1 MKKTEINGK
10 PCLINESIEGFQ
22 FFQKSSSYVDF
33 FGISNQVEEESQ
45 TGQIFFQFNNGK
57 SFIFK
62 DVPVQV
68 LNGAVESDSIGKY
81 YHAAIKNQYPAD
93 EIEERS
99 IRPDDQEDDDDE
111 DEGNT
116 MYDLERDQDY

>member
-1 MKKTEINGK
+1 MSNDFTLFKR
-10 PCLINESIEGFQ
+10 
-22 FFQKSSSYVDF
+22 SSTYVDY

-57 SFIFK
+57 CFVFK

-81 YHAAIKNQYPAD
+81 YHAAVKSQY
-93 EIEERS
+93 ESTEWEERS
-99 IRPDDQEDDDDE
+99 IRPDDQEDDDEDGFTDE
-111 DEGNT
+111 SGE
-116 MYDLERDQDY
+116 DLVNY